1 MNDWKRCQAG
11 CIGVQEWG
19 VILARALSPIR
30 LLLLLNALALAT
42 ACGNSD
48 AAILPIGPPISLP
61 TAALST
67 ARADFTLSARVLGP
81 VSSDDN
87 ADLRITLAETNGIAS
102 RLNFLR
108 LTCSNNA
115 VREWGS
121 GNIAAERG
129 SNRVAGNTEIVLV
142 RHYVCPSSSRP
153 AQLLADLT
161 DDSGFSYRVTAVPYH
176 PDWPGT

>member
-1 MNDWKRCQAG
+1 M
-11 CIGVQEWG
+11 
-19 VILARALSPIR
+19 R
-30 LLLLLNALALAT
+30 LLLLLSALALTT

-48 AAILPIGPPISLP
+48 APILPIGLPISPL

-87 ADLRITLAETNGIAS
+87 ADLRITLAETNGVAS

-153 AQLLADLT
+153 AHLLADLT

>member
-1 MNDWKRCQAG
+1 M
-11 CIGVQEWG
+11 
-19 VILARALSPIR
+19 R
-30 LLLLLNALALAT
+30 LLLLLILLAFVT
-42 ACGNSD
+42 ACTNSD
-48 AAILPIGPPISLP
+48 APIFPVGLP
-61 TAALST
+61 TAAPST
-67 ARADFTLSARVLGP
+67 ALADFELSARVLGP
-81 VSSDDN
+81 VSSDDD
-87 ADLRITLAETNGIAS
+87 ADLRITLTETNGVAS

-129 SNRVAGNTEIVLV
+129 SNHVAGNTELVLV

-161 DDSGFSYRVTAVPYH
+161 DENGFAYQVTAVPYH